1 MLTSSTLP
9 PAAYAL
15 FTVAH
20 LGGARHTARHRWLV
34 IRHLILQRKPVA
46 RHCTAKLRCSAI
58 LSHHQVGQRWAARV
72 QILHCL
78 AVSLLSLSFITLSN
92 HSPLLVHLCLHSLR
106 HSLLLLSTHSDILYC
121 SCLYSPQTVF
131 TTLEITMATN
141 WGLLLGLIF
150 AVLACSIAIAFLI
163 AYCYNRFIRPAEEV
177 EELNEKHLSLPRPA
191 TAPTVPDTP
200 ITGTA
205 IQFNFSR
212 PVWTSRLSL
221 PKRLS
226 QFTIPE
232 HMAAGAIPEHSAADS
247 VTTPARSHFRSHSG
261 WTPQHRRNQSRA
273 QHSRG
278 RSRQIG
284 DFIMPPAY
292 IQKHQRNRPSMHS
305 RTTSGHTRL
314 GSG

>member
-1 MLTSSTLP
+1 
-9 PAAYAL
+9 
-15 FTVAH
+15 
-20 LGGARHTARHRWLV
+20 
-34 IRHLILQRKPVA
+34 
-46 RHCTAKLRCSAI
+46 
-58 LSHHQVGQRWAARV
+58 
-72 QILHCL
+72 
-78 AVSLLSLSFITLSN
+78 
-92 HSPLLVHLCLHSLR
+92 
-106 HSLLLLSTHSDILYC
+106 
-121 SCLYSPQTVF
+121 
-131 TTLEITMATN
+131 MATN
-141 WGLLLGLIF
+141 WGLLLGLILS
-150 AVLACSIAIAFLI
+150 VLACSIAVAFLV
-163 AYCYNRFIRPAEEV
+163 AYCYNRFIRSAEEV

-221 PKRLS
+221 PKRFS

-232 HMAAGAIPEHSAADS
+232 HMAAGAIPEDSAAES
-247 VTTPARSHFRSHSG
+247 VTTPARAHYRTHSG
-261 WTPQHRRNQSRA
+261 WTPQHKRNQSRA
-273 QHSRG
+273 LHSRG

-314 GSG
+314 GSN

>member
-1 MLTSSTLP
+1 MS
-9 PAAYAL
+9 
-15 FTVAH
+15 
-20 LGGARHTARHRWLV
+20 
-34 IRHLILQRKPVA
+34 
-46 RHCTAKLRCSAI
+46 
-58 LSHHQVGQRWAARV
+58 
-72 QILHCL
+72 
-78 AVSLLSLSFITLSN
+78 SLSQTLIV
-92 HSPLLVHLCLHSLR
+92 LVVNSLR
-106 HSLLLLSTHSDILYC
+106 HSLLLTQDSLYYYT
-121 SCLYSPQTVF
+121 S
-131 TTLEITMATN
+131 ITMATN
-141 WGLLLGLIF
+141 WGLLLGLIIS
-150 AVLACSIAIAFLI
+150 VLAVSIAVAFLI

-221 PKRLS
+221 PKRFS

-232 HMAAGAIPEHSAADS
+232 HMAAGAIPEDSAAES
-247 VTTPARSHFRSHSG
+247 VTTPARAHYGNHSG
-261 WTPQHRRNQSRA
+261 WTPQHKRNQSRA
-273 QHSRG
+273 LHSRG

-314 GSG
+314 GSN

>member
-1 MLTSSTLP
+1 
-9 PAAYAL
+9 
-15 FTVAH
+15 
-20 LGGARHTARHRWLV
+20 
-34 IRHLILQRKPVA
+34 
-46 RHCTAKLRCSAI
+46 
-58 LSHHQVGQRWAARV
+58 
-72 QILHCL
+72 
-78 AVSLLSLSFITLSN
+78 VSSLSQTLIV
-92 HSPLLVHLCLHSLR
+92 LVVNSLR
-106 HSLLLLSTHSDILYC
+106 HSLLLTQDSLY
-121 SCLYSPQTVF
+121 YY
-131 TTLEITMATN
+131 TLFAMATN
-141 WGLLLGLIF
+141 WGLLLGLIIS
-150 AVLACSIAIAFLI
+150 VLACSIAVAFLI
-163 AYCYNRFIRPAEEV
+163 AYCYNRFIRPQEEV

-221 PKRLS
+221 PKRFS

-232 HMAAGAIPEHSAADS
+232 HMAAGAIPEDSAAES
-247 VTTPARSHFRSHSG
+247 VTTPARAHYRTHSG
-261 WTPQHRRNQSRA
+261 WTPQHKRNQSRA
-273 QHSRG
+273 LHSRG

-314 GSG
+314 GSN

>member
-1 MLTSSTLP
+1 
-9 PAAYAL
+9 
-15 FTVAH
+15 
-20 LGGARHTARHRWLV
+20 
-34 IRHLILQRKPVA
+34 
-46 RHCTAKLRCSAI
+46 
-58 LSHHQVGQRWAARV
+58 
-72 QILHCL
+72 
-78 AVSLLSLSFITLSN
+78 
-92 HSPLLVHLCLHSLR
+92 
-106 HSLLLLSTHSDILYC
+106 
-121 SCLYSPQTVF
+121 
-131 TTLEITMATN
+131 MATN

-163 AYCYNRFIRPAEEV
+163 AYCYNRFFRVEEE

-212 PVWTSRLSL
+212 PVWTNRLSL

-232 HMAAGAIPEHSAADS
+232 HMAAGAIPEDSAAES
-247 VTTPARSHFRSHSG
+247 VATPAR
-261 WTPQHRRNQSRA
+261 THRRNQSSRSGWTPHHMRNNSRF
-273 QHSRG
+273 QHTRG
-278 RSRQIG
+278 RSRQMVG
-284 DFIMPPAY
+284 DFIMAPAY
-292 IQKHQRNRPSMHS
+292 IKQHQRNRPSLHS

>member
-1 MLTSSTLP
+1 MSSLFQTHTTL
-9 PAAYAL
+9 
-15 FTVAH
+15 V
-20 LGGARHTARHRWLV
+20 V
-34 IRHLILQRKPVA
+34 
-46 RHCTAKLRCSAI
+46 
-58 LSHHQVGQRWAARV
+58 
-72 QILHCL
+72 
-78 AVSLLSLSFITLSN
+78 N
-92 HSPLLVHLCLHSLR
+92 SLR
-106 HSLLLLSTHSDILYC
+106 HSFTFSSLLT
-121 SCLYSPQTVF
+121 QTLF
-131 TTLEITMATN
+131 TTLTIIAMATN

-150 AVLACSIAIAFLI
+150 AVLACSIAVAFAV
-163 AYCYNRFIRPAEEV
+163 AYCYNRFIRPAEEI

-212 PVWTSRLSL
+212 PVWTSRLSSRL
-221 PKRLS
+221 SMPKRFS

-232 HMAAGAIPEHSAADS
+232 HMAAGAIPEDSAANS
-247 VTTPARSHFRSHSG
+247 VTTPARTHYRNHSG

-273 QHSRG
+273 MHSRS

-292 IQKHQRNRPSMHS
+292 IAKHQRNRPSMHS

-314 GSG
+314 GSN